1 LLKNKIQ
8 NYEWGTRGED
18 AVIPKLLGFE
28 AEKDK
33 PYAELWIG
41 SHPKAPSSVVISG
54 GKEVS
59 LNELIERYPEEILGR
74 DVSVKFEGRLPF
86 LLKVLSASEALS
98 IQAHPDKINAGI
110 LHLKDPGNYPDS
122 NHKPEIAIALD
133 SLKAL
138 VGLKPLSEF
147 ILAVKS
153 YMGLREFLGGGN
165 SNEILS
171 SHLFLSSEE
180 SISVRKLYEEMM
192 KKSVLH
198 PQELQGAVERVKG
211 EILKKEKGQR
221 SEEENL
227 FLQLEKQYGS
237 DVGLFSVFLFNL
249 IELKEGEGI
258 FLNAGIPHAYLK
270 GNIIECMANSDNVVR
285 AGLTQKFKD
294 IDSLLKILS
303 FDLTPVEIIN
313 RSSSEKEELTYEVPA
328 SEFRITRWKF
338 SERSTRTVD
347 NYSVSIL
354 LIIEG
359 NISLEINGADKLFKQ
374 GDSILIPWL
383 VKELKITFSSNCQVF
398 RVSIPQNR

>member
-1 LLKNKIQ
+1 
-8 NYEWGTRGED
+8 
-18 AVIPKLLGFE
+18 
-28 AEKDK
+28 
-33 PYAELWIG
+33 
-41 SHPKAPSSVVISG
+41 
-54 GKEVS
+54 
-59 LNELIERYPEEILGR
+59 
-74 DVSVKFEGRLPF
+74 
-86 LLKVLSASEALS
+86 
-98 IQAHPDKINAGI
+98 
-110 LHLKDPGNYPDS
+110 
-122 NHKPEIAIALD
+122 LD